1 MRRRLSRT
9 FPGAT
14 LKMRFWLVLLSVLL
28 VLPGGC
34 VYRLGGG
41 GKGGTKRIAIPVFV
55 NRTFEPLVDKRV
67 TTFVQRAFVEDG
79 RWEVVNAPG
88 TADLVLRGQVTGLG
102 LTPLSFDRTGRVTE
116 YRVQIT
122 VDVELA
128 SPKGAAVWSG
138 KGLTATAEYLALSD
152 VVATRSNHDR
162 AIEEACQRLAL
173 DLVSRFAEGF

>member
-1 MRRRLSRT
+1 MRRLPRLS
-9 FPGAT
+9 
-14 LKMRFWLVLLSVLL
+14 LVLLSALL
-28 VLPGGC
+28 LLPAGC
-34 VYRLGGG
+34 AYHLGGV
-41 GKGGTKRIAIPVFV
+41 GKDKAKRIVIPVFV

-88 TADLVLRGQVTGLG
+88 TADLILRGQVTGLG
-102 LTPLSFDRTGRVTE
+102 LTPLSFDRAGRVTE

-122 VDVELA
+122 VDVELV

-152 VVATRSNHDR
+152 VIATRSNHDR
-162 AIEEACQRLAL
+162 AIEEAGQRLAL
-173 DLVSRFAEGF
+173 DLASRFAEGF